1 MMKPGHLKESAG
13 LPVKEK
19 WLLIAAMIMIAIYL
33 APMFILGENAH
44 IRIVDNMDSNIAWYQ
59 VLKNS
64 GELFGSVHSQ
74 IPQIINGQ
82 LSRNAFGS
90 QFSLIVLLHAI
101 LPPMLAYSI
110 CQLISRFFAFLG
122 MYLLLRDHF
131 VKNRDSSPI
140 RVLVALAFALTP
152 FWPSGML
159 STLGMPLALWAFLNI
174 RAHHASWKEWLTICL
189 LPFYSSFELGFF
201 FFLTLMAMFWMRDWI
216 VKKKF
221 NLIFIFSIA
230 LMTAIYFFVEYRLVA
245 SLLLP
250 GPLTNRD
257 DFVESTSSLWHVLIL
272 SIENFIV
279 GHDQVMT
286 VHQYVILPFIC
297 IVLWQ
302 IIKPGTGERL
312 LNKRFLQLLFLN
324 VLLSVWFAFWFYKGW
339 APLKAKISIL
349 RTFNFSRYHY
359 LHPLFIYLMFAMGA
373 LICWQKGKRWKR
385 FVEIVLVLQIIVLFL
400 YNPEIEFHDQPSF
413 KQFYASQQFSAIA
426 KYIGKPKSSYR
437 VASIGLHPAIAQ
449 FNGFY
454 TLDTYNNFY
463 PLTYKQAFRKII
475 SKELDKNP
483 SIRAYFD
490 NWGGRCYLF
499 TAELGENYD
508 FRKNS
513 HVKIHHLQLNIGQFK
528 KMGGNYIF
536 SAVPIVNA
544 RQDGLHFLKS
554 FNSKESAWKIY
565 LYGTS

>member
-1 MMKPGHLKESAG
+1 MKPDLLKKGAS

-19 WLLIAAMIMIAIYL
+19 RMLITAIILIAIYL
-33 APMFILGENAH
+33 APLFLLGENAH

-59 VLKNS
+59 VLAHS
-64 GELFGSVHSQ
+64 GELFGPIHSQ
-74 IPQIINGQ
+74 IPQVINGQ

-90 QFSLIVLLHAI
+90 QFSMIVLLNVI

-131 VKNRDSSPI
+131 VKSRDSFPI

-174 RAHHASWKEWLTICL
+174 RAHVASWKEWLTLCL

-201 FFLTLMAMFWMRDWI
+201 FFLTAMAIFWLRDWI

-221 NLIFIFSIA
+221 NLKFILSIA
-230 LMTAIYFFVEYRLVA
+230 LMTIIYFLVEYRLVA

-257 DFVESTSSLWHVLIL
+257 DFVESTSSLWNVLIL
-272 SIENFIV
+272 SIKNLIV
-279 GHDQVMT
+279 GHDQAMT
-286 VHQYVILPFIC
+286 VHQYVILPFSC

-302 IIKPGTGERL
+302 IVRTGKGEML
-312 LNKRFLQLLFLN
+312 LKKRFLLLLSLN
-324 VLLSVWFAFWFYKGW
+324 VMLSVWFAFWFYKGW

-349 RTFNFSRYHY
+349 TTFNFSRYHY
-359 LHPLFIYLMFAMGA
+359 LHPLFIYLMFAVGA
-373 LICWQKGKRWKR
+373 LICWQKGKKWER

-400 YNPEIEFHDQPSF
+400 YNPEIEFHEQPTF

-475 SKELDKNP
+475 AKELDKNP
-483 SIRAYFD
+483 SNRAYFD
-490 NWGGRCYLF
+490 DWGGRCYLF
-499 TAELGENYD
+499 TAELGKNYD

-536 SAVPIVNA
+536 SSVPIMNA

-565 LYGTS
+565 LYGTN